1 MELNLQY
8 GAFPMIIWS
17 GFRMRKLTTFR
28 KMHPTLMSEENE
40 IRRKGLRLKMG
51 TFIHATNNDLTDM

>member
-1 MELNLQY
+1 
-8 GAFPMIIWS
+8 
-17 GFRMRKLTTFR
+17 MRKLTTFR

-51 TFIHATNNDLTDM
+51 TFIHAKNNDLTDM